1 MDADKFKSV
10 AINIKTYRLLEELSQ
25 KNLNCQSVC
34 PSVSSSIFRKDTKS
48 LKLMQIEKLSKE
60 LKAIR
65 KIKSDEYGPFNKKM
79 QDIADVWSVLIGKK
93 LRPHQVALM
102 YAMAKIIRANN
113 EYKYDSYIDAIN
125 YLVQAD
131 EIHREDV
138 SELVDSYFPTTSKE
152 DVSV

>member
-1 MDADKFKSV
+1 
-10 AINIKTYRLLEELSQ
+10 
-25 KNLNCQSVC
+25 
-34 PSVSSSIFRKDTKS
+34 
-48 LKLMQIEKLSKE
+48 MQIEKLSKE
-60 LKAIR
+60 LKTLR
-65 KIKSDEYGPFNKKM
+65 KLKSDEYGPFNKKM

-102 YAMAKIIRANN
+102 YAAAKIVRANN

-138 SELVDSYFPTTSKE
+138 SELVDSYFPKT
-152 DVSV
+152 DVSL

>member
-1 MDADKFKSV
+1 MLTEKIDIVRKRYDEIYQMISNPDIIADQKKY
-10 AINIKTYRLLEELSQ
+10 IEL
-25 KNLNCQSVC
+25 N
-34 PSVSSSIFRKDTKS
+34 
-48 LKLMQIEKLSKE
+48 KE
-60 LKAIR
+60 LKELR

-79 QDIADVWSVLIGKK
+79 QAIADVWSVLIGKK

-138 SELVDSYFPTTSKE
+138 SELVDSYFPTTTKE

>member
-1 MDADKFKSV
+1 
-10 AINIKTYRLLEELSQ
+10 
-25 KNLNCQSVC
+25 
-34 PSVSSSIFRKDTKS
+34 
-48 LKLMQIEKLSKE
+48 MQIEKLSKE

-79 QDIADVWSVLIGKK
+79 QAIADVWSVLIGKK

-131 EIHREDV
+131 EIHRERKRMSLYEFKLEMEFCYYTTNRAEHFYKIYTDYLD
-138 SELVDSYFPTTSKE
+138 ELETKKSK
-152 DVSV
+152 